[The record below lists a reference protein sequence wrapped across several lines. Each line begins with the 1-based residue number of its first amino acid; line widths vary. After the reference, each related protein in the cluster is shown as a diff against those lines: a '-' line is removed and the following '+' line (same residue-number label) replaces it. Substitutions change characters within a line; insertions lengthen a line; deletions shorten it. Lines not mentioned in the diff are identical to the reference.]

1 MIRYSTKISVV
12 VTCYNQEKYIQECL
26 NSLVNQTFNDFEVV
40 VVDDGSSYNSLKI
53 IQYFL
58 CKINTLKRREPQTQ
72 GPKWARKTG
81 IKHSCGEYIYTL
93 DGDDYLDEKTLQCV
107 YDAALLG
114 KGDVITTNAK
124 CFGRQNFPLYFNSI
138 NKINMSGINCLL
150 NAALFKKSDFIKA
163 GGYDERFKEGFE
175 DYDLWLNFLFNLNL
189 KFYRVSGHLY
199 FYRLKNVEESRNFYA
214 VERHKKKLINLLE
227 EKYPKIILYKNL
239 YKIKKF
245 IFFKRYSIRK
255 KSYIYTFFYLF
266 RFSFNR

>member
-1 MIRYSTKISVV
+1 MRYSTKISVV

-26 NSLVNQTFNDFEVV
+26 NSLVNQTFDDFEVV
-40 VVDDGSSYNSLKI
+40 VVDDGSSDNSLKI
-53 IQYFL
+53 IYSFL
-58 CKINTLKRREPQTQ
+58 RKIKKLKVIEQENQ
-72 GPKWARKTG
+72 GVISARNNG
-81 IKHSCGEYIYTL
+81 INQSCGEYIYTL
-93 DGDDYLDEKTLQCV
+93 DGDDYLDEKTIQCV

-114 KGDVITTNAK
+114 KGDVITTNAR

-189 KFYRVSGHLY
+189 RFYRVSSYMY

-214 VERHKKKLINLLE
+214 VERHKKELLNLLE
-227 EKYPKIILYKNL
+227 KKYPKIILYKIL

-266 RFSFNR
+266 KFSFNK